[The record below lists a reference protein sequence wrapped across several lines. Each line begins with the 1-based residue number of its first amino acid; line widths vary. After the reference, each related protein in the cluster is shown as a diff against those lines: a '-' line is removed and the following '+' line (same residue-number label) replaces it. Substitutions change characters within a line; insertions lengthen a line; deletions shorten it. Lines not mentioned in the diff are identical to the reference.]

1 VLFLVTDNDRAAAIG
16 LHDAAL
22 RNGIDSVVGTLAV
35 HLGLQQQQ
43 QALGGSVAEH
53 HDIVDRLK
61 CGNDFGPLAR
71 WHDRS
76 PRALQR
82 GDRSIV
88 VDGNDEA
95 IRLSRGTAQVSNM
108 SDVQEIEA
116 SVGESDSPT
125 LSSVASDRLDQL
137 IF

>member
-1 VLFLVTDNDRAAAIG
+1 
-16 LHDAAL
+16 
-22 RNGIDSVVGTLAV
+22 V

-43 QALGGSVAEH
+43 QALDGSVAEH

-61 CGNDFGPLAR
+61 CGDDFGPLAR
-71 WHDRS
+71 WYDRS
-76 PRALQR
+76 PRTFQR

-95 IRLSRGTAQVSNM
+95 IGLSRGTAQVSNV

-125 LSSVASDRLDQL
+125 LSSVAGDHLDQL